1 MALIPEMQDAMER
14 QKTSFDYRMYVSDT
28 EEFMKLWSDR
38 ERPDTWRVDTL
49 SADELKKEYEKAQ
62 YGFTLRDDI
71 IVNEVACPTKLIDY
85 VKYGIIPILKSD
97 KIGDFVENGLEYVRI
112 EDFINGRIP
121 LEEKRV
127 QMVQNN
133 FSVMGKIY
141 DDYKKGLKELQ
152 EILERI

>member
-1 MALIPEMQDAMER
+1 ME
-14 QKTSFDYRMYVSDT
+14 
-28 EEFMKLWSDR
+28 
-38 ERPDTWRVDTL
+38 
-49 SADELKKEYEKAQ
+49 
-62 YGFTLRDDI
+62 
-71 IVNEVACPTKLIDY
+71 
-85 VKYGIIPILKSD
+85 ILKSD